1 MSGGGAASEFGHPLR
16 KFKLVFLGEQSGKP
30 TPRDY
35 LGQQGLLMEGMD
47 AGGGF
52 FTVEGDLKALRPNDV
67 AWLAISRDIE
77 ILFHGGHS
85 L

>member
-35 LGQQGLLMEGMD
+35 LGA
-47 AGGGF
+47 AGFANGGD
-52 FTVEGDLKALRPNDV
+52 GCWGR
-67 AWLAISRDIE
+67 
-77 ILFHGGHS
+77 ILHRGRGFEDS
-85 L
+85 ETE

>member
-1 MSGGGAASEFGHPLR
+1 
-16 KFKLVFLGEQSGKP
+16 
-30 TPRDY
+30 
-35 LGQQGLLMEGMD
+35 MEGMD

-67 AWLAISRDIE
+67 AWLAISSDIE